1 VYVLPVKKYPT
12 FWSSRIV
19 INLDCNVVIFY
30 LIAGP
35 KLPKKLEGAS
45 LLPSPDG
52 QGVIVIGG
60 WSGGDGYQSSIY
72 KLICDQLEC
81 KWSTMTQQL
90 KIARKDFVAMLIP
103 DTIKTN
109 CTKT

>member
-1 VYVLPVKKYPT
+1 LV
-12 FWSSRIV
+12 
-19 INLDCNVVIFY
+19 
-30 LIAGP
+30 
-35 KLPKKLEGAS
+35 GAS

-60 WSGGDGYQSSIY
+60 YSFGDESSIY

-81 KWSTMTQQL
+81 KWSEMEQQL
-90 KIARKDFVAMLIP
+90 KIARLLSVAMLIP
-103 DTIKTN
+103 DTLTN

>member
-1 VYVLPVKKYPT
+1 VCVYVTFKKVST

-35 KLPKKLEGAS
+35 KLPKKLYGAS
-45 LLPSPDG
+45 LLTSPDG
-52 QGVIVIGG
+52 QGVILIGG
-60 WSGGDGYQSSIY
+60 WSATDGYQSSIY
-72 KLICDQLEC
+72 KLIYDQLEW
-81 KWSTMTQQL
+81 KWSEMEQQL
-90 KIARKDFVAMLIP
+90 QIARRYFVAMLIP
-103 DTIKTN
+103 DTLTN

>member
-1 VYVLPVKKYPT
+1 VLY
-12 FWSSRIV
+12 
-19 INLDCNVVIFY
+19 
-30 LIAGP
+30 
-35 KLPKKLEGAS
+35 GAS

-60 WSGGDGYQSSIY
+60 YSDGDGVQSSMY

-81 KWSTMTQQL
+81 KWSEMEQQL
-90 KIARKDFVAMLIP
+90 QIARRYFVAMLIP
-103 DTIKTN
+103 DALTN

>member
-1 VYVLPVKKYPT
+1 VL
-12 FWSSRIV
+12 WS
-19 INLDCNVVIFY
+19 
-30 LIAGP
+30 
-35 KLPKKLEGAS
+35 AS

-60 WSGGDGYQSSIY
+60 FSSTDDEFQSSIY

-81 KWSTMTQQL
+81 TWSEMEQQL
-90 KIARKDFVAMLIP
+90 KIARSNLVAMLIP
-103 DTIKTN
+103 DALTN

>member
-1 VYVLPVKKYPT
+1 VLT
-12 FWSSRIV
+12 
-19 INLDCNVVIFY
+19 
-30 LIAGP
+30 
-35 KLPKKLEGAS
+35 GAS

-60 WSGGDGYQSSIY
+60 YSAADQSSIY

-81 KWSTMTQQL
+81 KWSEMEQQL
-90 KIARKDFVAMLIP
+90 KIARRSFVAMLIP
-103 DTIKTN
+103 DALTN

>member
-1 VYVLPVKKYPT
+1 LV
-12 FWSSRIV
+12 
-19 INLDCNVVIFY
+19 
-30 LIAGP
+30 
-35 KLPKKLEGAS
+35 GAS

-60 WSGGDGYQSSIY
+60 YSSDGIY

-81 KWSTMTQQL
+81 KWSEMEQQL
-90 KIARKDFVAMLIP
+90 KFARLLSVAMLIP
-103 DTIKTN
+103 DTLTN